1 MLLYYK
7 KGFILVTTLWILA
20 MLTMAASFFALW
32 TQRTIATAQRLQDD
46 LQAKI
51 EMQYTQANVIYLL
64 TTQRF
69 TVAGLTI
76 SEGGSGEEQLPST
89 LEQLDDP
96 NKSLDE
102 IMDEFLEM
110 QRRLKAQKQK
120 PQFDIFEGKSTL
132 SVGGEIA
139 LDDKPYFGYGNTY
152 FALQDIGGL
161 FNLQISQDWAISR
174 FFELLGVESQLH
186 APLIAKLQDY
196 TDLDD
201 LHRINGAESYHYE
214 ERELPPPR
222 NRLLIT
228 SMESYHILD
237 WAEQSSLWKNHQF
250 GQLTQTFSALR
261 PNFNTAPS
269 LVLQA
274 AYNLNAQAAEQIV
287 KMRQGVPFL
296 NLRTVTQIAGM
307 PPQIDPYETNFIAKP
322 ILRLTLWHDRTQR
335 MQQVYIRAT
344 DKDEGGKPW
353 RIEYRTE
360 LKLLPR
366 YTEIPPI
373 YAQTSLFKPTLPTET
388 Q

>member
-1 MLLYYK
+1 MLLYK
-7 KGFILVTTLWILA
+7 KGFILVTTLWVLA

-32 TQRTIATAQRLQDD
+32 TQRTIETAQRLQDD

-51 EMQYTQANVIYLL
+51 EMHNTQANIIYLL

-69 TVAGLTI
+69 TVAGLTV
-76 SEGGSGEEQLPST
+76 SEGSSGQDNSPTT
-89 LEQLDDP
+89 LEELNDP

-102 IMDEFLEM
+102 IMDEFMEM
-110 QRRLKAQKQK
+110 QKRLKAQKQK

-132 SVGGEIA
+132 SVGKEIA
-139 LDDKPYFGYGNTY
+139 LDDRPHFGDGNAY

-161 FNLQISQDWAISR
+161 LNIQVSQDWAINR
-174 FFELLGVESQLH
+174 LFELLGVQSKLH

-214 ERELPPPR
+214 ERQLPPPR
-222 NRLLIT
+222 NRFLIT

-237 WAEQSSLWKNHQF
+237 WAEQSSLWKNNQF
-250 GQLTQTFSALR
+250 GQLTQTFLALR

-274 AYNLNAQAAEQIV
+274 AYNLNADAAEQII

-296 NLRTVTQIAGM
+296 NLHTVTQIAGM
-307 PPQIDPYETNFIAKP
+307 PPQVEPEYTNFLAKP

-335 MQQVYIRAT
+335 MQQVYIRLT
-344 DKDEGGKPW
+344 DKDDGGKPW

-360 LKLLPR
+360 LNLLPR

-373 YAQTSLFKPTLPTET
+373 HVQTSLFKPTLPTET